1 MPLRRANEAT
11 QRTRDKIRTCGYF
24 IGREPLSAMVQ
35 WMTGTPTTRK
45 PRRHAERGVR
55 VDIQSRT
62 VWRTMLPWVVIF
74 ETRACDSPH
83 DRQLYSQLPAVLSA
97 GAVGSPAGLF
107 DGGSCDMTWS
117 AA

>member
-11 QRTRDKIRTCGYF
+11 QRTREKIRTCGYF

-45 PRRHAERGVR
+45 PRRHAERGGR

-74 ETRACDSPH
+74 ETRACDSRH
-83 DRQLYSQLPAVLSA
+83 DRQCGPQLSAVLAA
-97 GAVGSPAGLF
+97 GAVCSPAGLI
-107 DGGSCDMTWS
+107 DGGSRGMTWS
-117 AA
+117 EA